1 MGCPLCAGGSVIWE
15 PCLAMAIAAGTPC
28 GGFEVI
34 SGGVEALD
42 EWCKEVLECSQELR
56 EEWEESLF
64 DEM

>member
-1 MGCPLCAGGSVIWE
+1 
-15 PCLAMAIAAGTPC
+15 MAIAAGTPC
-28 GGFEVI
+28 GGFEVT